1 VLIFLF
7 LSAII
12 GTGGDSVKILV
23 KFKDGMVIEV
33 PIQEGSG
40 FLGQGNLLEL
50 IQKGKELNST
60 IQFGD
65 LERRY
70 SDLYS
75 YEIIL

>member
-1 VLIFLF
+1 MIL
-7 LSAII
+7 
-12 GTGGDSVKILV
+12 VKILV
-23 KFKDGMVIEV
+23 KFKDGMVIDV
-33 PIQEGSG
+33 PIQEGSS

>member
-1 VLIFLF
+1 VIL
-7 LSAII
+7 
-12 GTGGDSVKILV
+12 VKILV

-50 IQKGKELNST
+50 IRKGKELNST

>member
-1 VLIFLF
+1 M
-7 LSAII
+7 
-12 GTGGDSVKILV
+12 KILV
-23 KFKDGMVIEV
+23 KFKDGMVIDV
-33 PIQEGSG
+33 PIQEGSS

>member
-1 VLIFLF
+1 
-7 LSAII
+7 
-12 GTGGDSVKILV
+12 VKILV
-23 KFKDGMVIEV
+23 KFKDGMVIDV

-75 YEIIL
+75 YEIILRKKEHPFEGAFIS

>member
-1 VLIFLF
+1 
-7 LSAII
+7 
-12 GTGGDSVKILV
+12 VKILV
-23 KFKDGMVIEV
+23 KFKDGMVIDV

-75 YEIIL
+75 YEIIFRKKEHPFEGTFIS

>member
-1 VLIFLF
+1 
-7 LSAII
+7 
-12 GTGGDSVKILV
+12 
-23 KFKDGMVIEV
+23 MVIEV
-33 PIQEGSG
+33 PIQEESD

-50 IQKGKELNST
+50 IQKGKELNSP
-60 IQFGD
+60 IQFGG

>member
-1 VLIFLF
+1 MIL
-7 LSAII
+7 
-12 GTGGDSVKILV
+12 VKILV

-33 PIQEGSG
+33 PIQEESD

-50 IQKGKELNST
+50 IQKGKELNSP

>member
-1 VLIFLF
+1 MLIFLF